1 MYNIL
6 YLPFTITE
14 KKRTSL
20 VTSNDSKI
28 VHYFIVVLEQLIY
41 LSCRYRIK

>member
-28 VHYFIVVLEQLIY
+28 VHYFIVVLEQLNKYIFHVD
-41 LSCRYRIK
+41 IE